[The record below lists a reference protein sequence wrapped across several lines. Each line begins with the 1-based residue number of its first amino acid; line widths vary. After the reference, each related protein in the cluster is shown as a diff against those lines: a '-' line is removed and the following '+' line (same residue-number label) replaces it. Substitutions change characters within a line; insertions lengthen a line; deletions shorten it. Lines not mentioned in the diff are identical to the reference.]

1 MSLAHHPREDDAALR
16 RVRRDLRGLV
26 GLEWLQTSLALGG
39 LLAVAARAI
48 VLAEDPRVAS
58 AIFAVVLLGLV
69 LLVLAVRLR
78 AGQELLRREL
88 QGLEELEEGR
98 AERPPERGHPYRHA
112 ASTCRCMRERPAPR

>member
-88 QGLEELEEGR
+88 QSLQEGR

-112 ASTCRCMRERPAPR
+112 ASTRRCMRERPAPR